1 MRGLHQ
7 AAKIRAQ
14 ADWLLGLNCTRA
26 FTLHHGVLCTVG
38 RVQTPTPAMVAER
51 QQAAAAFKPAPFW
64 EVTTDLHGLTFKVV
78 TPEKNHFIDKA
89 EAENKLALAGREVT
103 VTVFDQTRKEVLP
116 PQLFDLAAL
125 QVEAGK
131 RLNLTAAE
139 TLELAQRLYEAQ
151 AVSYPRTETRHL
163 SQNMVPELPKILAGC
178 PKDLQAWVPDEV
190 KPPGTRF
197 VDDERLTDHHAIIP
211 TGFPCHDE
219 DAEALFLLI
228 WQRFLAMFAEA
239 KVELETIITVQTG
252 PDSLTFKGKL
262 IQAPGWSA
270 VAGKD
275 TEDEENPAV
284 DIEAFAQGQTHA
296 LGELKLVEGKT
307 KPPKPYTDGSLIS
320 AMKHVGR
327 TIDDAEPAAHMHGGL
342 GTAAT
347 RAEIIEKLLRT
358 DLMTRQKKALVV
370 TDKGLGLPA
379 SVVPELKTPELTAA
393 WETLLKEVE
402 HGITEPDKVYDAI
415 VVFVQDVIPNVWK
428 TARVTTD
435 AVGECPQCGGAVR
448 ATRKAYGCSR
458 WRDGCTFTIWRE
470 ITGKKITE
478 ANARKLLE
486 KGKTG
491 LIKGFLGRKGTFDAH
506 LILDGEH
513 KVKFHFPP
521 RKKS

>member
-370 TDKGLGLPA
+370 TD
-379 SVVPELKTPELTAA
+379 
-393 WETLLKEVE
+393 
-402 HGITEPDKVYDAI
+402 
-415 VVFVQDVIPNVWK
+415 
-428 TARVTTD
+428 
-435 AVGECPQCGGAVR
+435 
-448 ATRKAYGCSR
+448 
-458 WRDGCTFTIWRE
+458 
-470 ITGKKITE
+470 
-478 ANARKLLE
+478 
-486 KGKTG
+486 
-491 LIKGFLGRKGTFDAH
+491 
-506 LILDGEH
+506 
-513 KVKFHFPP
+513 
-521 RKKS
+521 